1 MKYLDKQGI
10 TPLMITLLLIS
21 FAVALGV
28 VIMNFGRAEVESE
41 AECPI
46 NIGMKLSS
54 ISGVEQ
60 LCYDQAKQQLSF
72 TVENGVNINVE
83 GLIVNLIGELKAETI
98 ELAEAKMGKAGIYMG
113 RVAYDKSTAGEIRQI
128 KISPKILLYDNEE
141 ICAEKAVVAESVR
154 AC

>member
-10 TPLMITLLLIS
+10 TPLMVTLLLIS

-28 VIMNFGRAEVESE
+28 VIMNFGRAQVETE

-60 LCYDQAKQQLSF
+60 LCYDQAKKQLSF

-98 ELAEAKMGKAGIYMG
+98 ELAEAKMGKAGNYMG
-113 RVAYDKSTAGEIRQI
+113 RIAYDSSAAGEIRQI
-128 KISPKILLYDNEE
+128 KISPKVLLYDNEE
-141 ICAEKAVVAESVR
+141 ICSEKAVVAESVR